1 MTMSDQEIESE
12 MEFAK
17 ELMDDALTDL
27 EQDTVPANRVAST
40 YKSVARDARD
50 IGIYQLAL
58 GNHEVAAD
66 WFEQSATYYLRGIDE
81 ARDRR
86 RRATS
91 PQEAYWEN
99 EPKNL
104 RDALYV
110 ALLSHSEATLTEAVD
125 ETLAM
130 DESFVTEYPEGTP
143 WYYYAKALA
152 MTIAGDDRAPEYL
165 DDLESDAGKADSDV
179 IPFFEAAIA
188 VLEGILSADRKST
201 RQGLGELLHQY
212 GEDIGE
218 EPTTAIE
225 TIDIETTAL
234 SRLAE
239 SEGTGVSIESQYVP
253 EMYS

>member
-1 MTMSDQEIESE
+1 MSDQEIESE

-17 ELMDDALTDL
+17 ELMDDALADL
-27 EQDTVPANRVAST
+27 EQGTVPSNRVAST

-50 IGIYQLAL
+50 LGIYQLAL
-58 GNHEVAAD
+58 DNHEEATD

-86 RRATS
+86 RGATS
-91 PQEAYWEN
+91 PEEAYWEN

-110 ALLSHSEATLTEAVD
+110 ALLSDSETALTEAVD

-152 MTIAGDDRAPEYL
+152 TTITGDDRATDYL
-165 DDLESDAGKADSDV
+165 DNLKDNTEKADSDV
-179 IPFFEAAIA
+179 VPFFEAVIT
-188 VLEGILSADRKST
+188 VLEGVLSADSEST
-201 RQGLGELLHQY
+201 REGLEELLHQY
-212 GEDIGE
+212 GEGIGE
-218 EPTTAIE
+218 EPTTAAE
-225 TIDIETTAL
+225 TIDIETSAL
-234 SRLAE
+234 LRLAQNKGV
-239 SEGTGVSIESQYVP
+239 SVSIESQYAPVTDT
-253 EMYS
+253 